1 MRHALVRL
9 TGLLIVLML
18 VLTGCNLIGVDPI
31 MKLDEDFAKLA
42 KRYSGVVASYDG
54 GEVTQADVMANLST
68 MYNNYSQM
76 YSMFGYSVP
85 ADVITTVENSV
96 AEQAV
101 QNVAIAK
108 QMEARGLKLEDD
120 KLAELQAEADE
131 HYTTYYD
138 SFYANVTEK
147 KEDVHAKQTEYNMAV
162 NGFTKEA
169 LYAIE
174 VAEANRALV
183 EQNVRDEI
191 AELTDEELQ
200 TAYEAKLKED
210 EDKYSAS
217 AGSFESDMSSEDEV
231 VTWIPEGYRTVK
243 HILVVPE
250 DDVLNAYT
258 DARKAYEDAQSD
270 LDDLNDELEEL
281 SHDHGDEADEEAD
294 EEAEPQR
301 TAEEIQ
307 ADIDAAKA
315 KLETLKADMDKAAED
330 CLANVKSKT
339 DEIYAKLES
348 GEDFAKL
355 IEDYGEDPGMQNE
368 PTKTTGY
375 YVSADSTNWDKNF
388 TEGAMAL
395 EKVGDVTQTPV
406 VGSSGVHII
415 RYETDVKSGPVA
427 LEEIRD
433 ALYEKT
439 LETAKDEHF
448 TSELNSWVEALNPQY
463 HIEAFNL
470 TGEDQ

>member
-54 GEVTQADVMANLST
+54 GEVTQADVMASFSN
-68 MYNNYSQM
+68 MYSNYSQM

-85 ADVITTVENSV
+85 DDVITTVENSV

-108 QMEARGLKLEDD
+108 QMEARSLKLEDD

-131 HYTTYYD
+131 HYKTYYD

-162 NGFTKEA
+162 NGFTKDA

-174 VAEANRALV
+174 VAEANRELV

-200 TAYEAKLKED
+200 TAYETKLKED

-217 AGSFESDMSSEDEV
+217 ASSFESDMSSGDEV

-243 HILVVPE
+243 HILVIPE
-250 DDVLNAYT
+250 DDVLNAYK
-258 DARKAYEDAQSD
+258 DARTAYEDGQSE

-281 SHDHGDEADEEAD
+281 SHDHGDEADEEA
-294 EEAEPQR
+294 EPQR

-307 ADIDAAKA
+307 ADIDAAKG
-315 KLETLKADMDKAAED
+315 KLETLKAAMDKAAED

-348 GEDFAKL
+348 GEDFAAL
-355 IEDYGEDPGMQNE
+355 IEAYGEDPGMQNE
-368 PTKTTGY
+368 PAKTTGY
-375 YVSADSTNWDKNF
+375 YVSAGSTNWDKNF

-395 EKVGDVTQTPV
+395 EKAGDVTQTPV
-406 VGSSGVHII
+406 VGNSGVHII

-427 LEEIRD
+427 LEEIRN

-463 HIEAFNL
+463 HIEAYNL

>member
-54 GEVTQADVMANLST
+54 GEVTQADVMASFSN
-68 MYNNYSQM
+68 MYSNYSQM
-76 YSMFGYSVP
+76 YSMFGYSMP
-85 ADVITTVENSV
+85 ADMITTVENSV

-101 QNVAIAK
+101 QNVAIAR

-131 HYTTYYD
+131 HYKTYYD

-162 NGFTKEA
+162 NGFTKDA

-174 VAEANRALV
+174 VAEANRELV

-191 AELTDEELQ
+191 AELSDEELQ

-217 AGSFESDMSSEDEV
+217 ASSFESDMSSGDEV

-243 HILVVPE
+243 HILVIPE
-250 DDVLNAYT
+250 DDVLNAYK
-258 DARKAYEDAQSD
+258 DARTAYEDAQSE

-281 SHDHGDEADEEAD
+281 SHDHGDEGGRGRGAPAH
-294 EEAEPQR
+294 R
-301 TAEEIQ
+301 R
-307 ADIDAAKA
+307 
-315 KLETLKADMDKAAED
+315 
-330 CLANVKSKT
+330 
-339 DEIYAKLES
+339 
-348 GEDFAKL
+348 G
-355 IEDYGEDPGMQNE
+355 DPG
-368 PTKTTGY
+368 GY
-375 YVSADSTNWDKNF
+375 RRG
-388 TEGAMAL
+388 EGQA
-395 EKVGDVTQTPV
+395 G
-406 VGSSGVHII
+406 
-415 RYETDVKSGPVA
+415 
-427 LEEIRD
+427 
-433 ALYEKT
+433 
-439 LETAKDEHF
+439 
-448 TSELNSWVEALNPQY
+448 NPEGHHGQGGGGLPGQC
-463 HIEAFNL
+463 EVQ
-470 TGEDQ
+470 DR